1 MKRLGIG
8 IGAIFLIAV
17 GSAPWAFA
25 QGQQPTI
32 TSTAASFTIVS
43 TKAQGPVWILNLW
56 ANGNRVGTDS
66 GTQGT
71 LTVEV
76 PPTHACKF
84 QADVLRNGK
93 WYSGTFAT
101 LTSCG
106 GHTVPPT
113 TTTTTT
119 TTTTSTTP
127 VTSSRGGSKPK
138 GGQHGKGGQKAG
150 GTDPPAPA
158 PATTASNADS
168 ATTPTKSATPV
179 SSSKL
184 AFTGIGT
191 GIWTLGLIGGGL
203 VVAGAP
209 LALRRPK
216 LRR

>member
-1 MKRLGIG
+1 MKRLGIS
-8 IGAIFLIAV
+8 IGAIFLV
-17 GSAPWAFA
+17 VVVSAPWAFA
-25 QGQQPTI
+25 QGQHPTI
-32 TSTAASFTIVS
+32 TSSVASFTIAS
-43 TKAQGPVWILNLW
+43 TKAQGPVWTLNLW
-56 ANGNRVGTDS
+56 AKGNRVGTDS

-76 PPTHACKF
+76 PPTPACKF
-84 QADVLRNGK
+84 QADVLRNGN
-93 WYSGTFAT
+93 WYSGTRIT

-119 TTTTSTTP
+119 STTTTTTP
-127 VTSSRGGSKPK
+127 VTSSRGGSKPN
-138 GGQHGKGGQKAG
+138 GGQRGKGGQKAG
-150 GTDPPAPA
+150 TDPTPT
-158 PATTASNADS
+158 TTASDAHAS
-168 ATTPTKSATPV
+168 KSATPV

-184 AFTGIGT
+184 AFTGIGA
-191 GIWTLGLIGGGL
+191 GVWSLALIGGAL

>member
-8 IGAIFLIAV
+8 IGVIFLIAV

-32 TSTAASFTIVS
+32 TSSVASFTIVS
-43 TKAQGPVWILNLW
+43 TNARGAVWILNLW
-56 ANGNRVGTDS
+56 ASGNRVGTDS

-93 WYSGTFAT
+93 WYSGNVVT

-119 TTTTSTTP
+119 TTSTTP
-127 VTSSRGGSKPK
+127 VTSSRGGGQAK
-138 GGQHGKGGQKAG
+138 GGHQAKHGKKAE
-150 GTDPPAPA
+150 TRPA
-158 PATTASNADS
+158 PATTASNTDATS
-168 ATTPTKSATPV
+168 ATKSATSV

-184 AFTGIGT
+184 AFTGT
-191 GIWTLGLIGGGL
+191 GAGLWTLGVTGGVL

>member
-8 IGAIFLIAV
+8 IGAIFLAV
-17 GSAPWAFA
+17 VSSAPWAFA
-25 QGQQPTI
+25 QGQHPTI
-32 TSTAASFTIVS
+32 TSSVASFTIVS
-43 TKAQGPVWILNLW
+43 AKAPGPVWILNLW
-56 ANGNRVGTDS
+56 AKGNRVGTDS

-76 PPTHACKF
+76 PPTPACKF

-93 WYSGTFAT
+93 WYSGTRIT

-113 TTTTTT
+113 TTTTSTT
-119 TTTTSTTP
+119 TTTTP
-127 VTSSRGGSKPK
+127 VTSSRGGSKPN
-138 GGQHGKGGQKAG
+138 GGQKGKGGQKAG
-150 GTDPPAPA
+150 AGPT
-158 PATTASNADS
+158 PATTASDAH
-168 ATTPTKSATPV
+168 TTKSATPV

-184 AFTGIGT
+184 AFTGT
-191 GIWTLGLIGGGL
+191 GAGVWTLALIGGVL